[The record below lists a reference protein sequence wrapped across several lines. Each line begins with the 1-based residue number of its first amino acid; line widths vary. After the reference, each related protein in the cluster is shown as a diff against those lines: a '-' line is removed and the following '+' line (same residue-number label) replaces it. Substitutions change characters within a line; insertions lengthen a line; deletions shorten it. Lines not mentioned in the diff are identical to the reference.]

1 MGESRYGVRKQLT
14 RGGGCLDPQQ
24 DGSIKYIRQ
33 DDDGGLARQA
43 TVLQLWNRQA
53 CLAARGERLELR
65 ALGFFSLT
73 SSDFDLTDILLQKA
87 GCVRDLMNLSISIF
101 AFHFWPHR
109 RKMLFSK
116 LVLPIILW

>member
-1 MGESRYGVRKQLT
+1 MGGESRRGKKAVNT
-14 RGGGCLDPQQ
+14 RRGCLDPQE
-24 DGSIKYIRQ
+24 DGSSKYIRQ

-101 AFHFWPHR
+101 AFHIWPHR